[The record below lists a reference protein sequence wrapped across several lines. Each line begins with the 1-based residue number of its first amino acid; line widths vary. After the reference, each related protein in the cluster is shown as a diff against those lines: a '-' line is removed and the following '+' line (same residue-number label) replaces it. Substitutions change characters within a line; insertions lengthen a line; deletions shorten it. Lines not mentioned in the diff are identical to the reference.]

1 MRIVCFSISLT
12 LILKDL
18 IGTSEVSRS
27 LKYQTSIPTEYVD
40 HLLRAR
46 SYLQKFMSLITKK
59 KFVFMFS
66 QS

>member
-46 SYLQKFMSLITKK
+46 SHLQKFMSLITKK